1 MEIGNRIKNL
11 RLQANKSQEVLAE
24 EIYVSRQ
31 TISNWENNKSYPDIQ
46 SLLRLSDLFHISL
59 DQLIKSLDQLIKGD
73 VEIMKQEINQID
85 VKKFDFLTKM
95 YGLTL
100 FISIVT
106 LPVLVTMLNDWG
118 VVVWIPFF
126 LGALYFGWKLE
137 KIKKQYDLH
146 TYKEILAFQ
155 EGKTLDELDKARE
168 QGKRHYQKIMMV
180 IVAMVVSFLI
190 AYGVKMLLGQ

>member
-31 TISNWENNKSYPDIQ
+31 TISNWENNRSYPDIQ

-59 DQLIKSLDQLIKGD
+59 DQLIKGD

-85 VKKFDFLTKM
+85 LKNFDFLTKM
-95 YGLTL
+95 YGVTL
-100 FISIVT
+100 FISIVA

-137 KIKKQYDLH
+137 KIKKKYDLH

-168 QGKRHYQKIMMV
+168 QGKRHYQKIMIV
-180 IVAMVVSFLI
+180 IGFMVVAFII
-190 AYGVKMLLGQ
+190 AYGVKMLMGQ